1 MLRKEAHPLGRYTIQ
16 RLLGVIP
23 LLFIV
28 SILVFMFIHLIPG
41 DPARLVAGK
50 DATLEEING
59 IREQLGLN
67 LPLWQ
72 QYVNYMGDL
81 LKGDLGESVR
91 SGIPVM
97 EMLESR
103 FLPTIILTFTSLGW
117 ALIIG
122 LLIGIVTAVNR
133 GKWPDYIGMLAAIS
147 GISLPGFWLGLVL
160 IQVFSVQLGWFPTG
174 GIDTWQSYILPSFTL
189 GAGIMS
195 MLARYSRSSMLETMR
210 EDYVRTGRA
219 KGLREFTVVGRHALR
234 NSLIQV
240 VTVAGLQFGFLL
252 GGSVMVETVFSI
264 PGMGRLLV
272 DSIAFRDYT
281 VIQALLLMFAAE
293 FILINLI
300 VDLLYG
306 VLNPKIRYASK

>member
-1 MLRKEAHPLGRYTIQ
+1 MGRYALQ

-23 LLFIV
+23 LLFVV
-28 SILVFMFIHLIPG
+28 SVLVFMFIHLIPG

-67 LPLWQ
+67 DPLWR
-72 QYVNYMGDL
+72 QYIDYMGKL
-81 LKGDLGESVR
+81 FQGDLGNSIR
-91 SGIPVM
+91 SGLPVS
-97 EMLESR
+97 EMLASR
-103 FLPTIILTFTSLGW
+103 FMPTIWLTIFSMAW
-117 ALIIG
+117 AVVMGVFVGMIS
-122 LLIGIVTAVNR
+122 AVKRN
-133 GKWPDYIGMLAAIS
+133 KWPDHIGMITAIS
-147 GISLPGFWLGLVL
+147 GISIPGFWLGLVL
-160 IQVFSVQLGWFPTG
+160 IQIFSVQLGWFPTG
-174 GIDTWQSYILPSFTL
+174 GVDSWSSYVLPSLTL

-195 MLARYSRSSMLETMR
+195 MLARFSRTSMLESMR
-210 EDYVRTGRA
+210 EDYIRTARA
-219 KGLREFTVVGRHALR
+219 KGLREFLVVGRHALR

-264 PGMGRLLV
+264 PGLGRLLV

-281 VIQALLLMFAAE
+281 VIQAELLLFATQ
-293 FILINLI
+293 FILINLV

-306 VLNPKIRYASK
+306 VLNPKIRFDSN

>member
-1 MLRKEAHPLGRYTIQ
+1 MGRYALQ

-23 LLFIV
+23 LLFVV
-28 SILVFMFIHLIPG
+28 SVLVFLFIHLIPG

-50 DATLEEING
+50 DATLDEING

-72 QYVNYMGDL
+72 QYLNYMGKL
-81 LKGDLGESVR
+81 LSGDLGSSLR
-91 SGIPVM
+91 SGLPVSD
-97 EMLESR
+97 MLMSR
-103 FLPTIILTFTSLGW
+103 LTPTVILTFTSLGW
-117 ALIIG
+117 ALVIG
-122 LLIGIVTAVNR
+122 LLIGTISAVYRNR
-133 GKWPDYIGMLAAIS
+133 WPDYTGMLTAIS
-147 GISLPGFWLGLVL
+147 GISVPGFWLGLVL
-160 IQVFSVQLGWFPTG
+160 IQIFSVQLGWFPTG
-174 GIDTWQSYILPSFTL
+174 GVDSWKSYVLPSLTL

-195 MLARYSRSSMLETMR
+195 MLARFSRSSMLETMR
-210 EDYVRTGRA
+210 EDYIRTGRA
-219 KGLREFTVVGRHALR
+219 KGLREFVVVGRHALR

-264 PGMGRLLV
+264 PGLGRLLV

-281 VIQALLLMFAAE
+281 VIQALLLLFATQ

-306 VLNPKIRYASK
+306 VLNPKIRYASN

>member
-1 MLRKEAHPLGRYTIQ
+1 MGRYAIQ

-23 LLFIV
+23 LLFVV

-81 LKGDLGESVR
+81 LKGDLGVSVT
-91 SGIPVM
+91 SGLPVTD
-97 EMLESR
+97 MLASR

-117 ALIIG
+117 ALVIG
-122 LLIGIVTAVNR
+122 LVIGIISAVNR
-133 GKWPDYIGMLAAIS
+133 GKWPDYIGMLTAIS

-160 IQVFSVQLGWFPTG
+160 IQIFSVELGWFPTG
-174 GIDTWQSYILPSFTL
+174 GVDSWQSYILPSFTL

-195 MLARYSRSSMLETMR
+195 MLARYSRTSMLETMR

-219 KGLREFTVVGRHALR
+219 KGLREFVVVGRHALR

-264 PGMGRLLV
+264 PGMGRLLI
-272 DSIAFRDYT
+272 DSIGFRDYT
-281 VIQALLLMFAAE
+281 VIQALLLLFAAE

>member
-1 MLRKEAHPLGRYTIQ
+1 MGRYALQ

-23 LLFIV
+23 LLFVV
-28 SILVFMFIHLIPG
+28 SVLVFMFIHLIPG

-72 QYVNYMGDL
+72 QYINYMGNL
-81 LKGDLGESVR
+81 LQGDLGNSLR
-91 SGIPVM
+91 SGLPVSD
-97 EMLESR
+97 MLQSR
-103 FLPTIILTFTSLGW
+103 FMPTIILTFTSLGW

-122 LLIGIVTAVNR
+122 LVIGTISAVNR
-133 GKWPDYIGMLAAIS
+133 NRWPDYAGMLTAIS
-147 GISLPGFWLGLVL
+147 GISVPGFWLGLVL
-160 IQVFSVQLGWFPTG
+160 IQIFSVELGWFPTG
-174 GIDTWQSYILPSFTL
+174 GIDSWSSYVLPSLTL

-195 MLARYSRSSMLETMR
+195 MLARFSRASMLETMR
-210 EDYVRTGRA
+210 EDYIRTGRA
-219 KGLREFTVVGRHALR
+219 KGLRETIVVGRHALR

-264 PGMGRLLV
+264 PGLGRLLV

-281 VIQALLLMFAAE
+281 VIQALLLLFATQ

-300 VDLLYG
+300 VDMLYG
-306 VLNPKIRYASK
+306 VLNPKIRYASN

>member
-1 MLRKEAHPLGRYTIQ
+1 MMGRYALQ

-23 LLFIV
+23 LLFVV
-28 SILVFMFIHLIPG
+28 SVLVFMFIHLIPG

-50 DATLEEING
+50 EATLEEING
-59 IREQLGLN
+59 IRAQLGLD

-72 QYVNYMGDL
+72 QYFNYMGRL
-81 LKGDLGESVR
+81 LHGDLGSSLR
-91 SGIPVM
+91 SGLPVSD
-97 EMLESR
+97 MLMSR
-103 FLPTIILTFTSLGW
+103 LTPTLILTFLSLGW

-122 LLIGIVTAVNR
+122 LLIGTISAVNR
-133 GKWPDYIGMLAAIS
+133 NRWPDYVGMLTAIS
-147 GISLPGFWLGLVL
+147 GISIPGFWLGLVL
-160 IQVFSVQLGWFPTG
+160 IQIFSVQLGWFPTG
-174 GIDTWQSYILPSFTL
+174 GVDSWKSYILPSLTL

-195 MLARYSRSSMLETMR
+195 MLARFSRSSMLETMR
-210 EDYVRTGRA
+210 EDYIRTGRS

-264 PGMGRLLV
+264 PGLGRLLV
-272 DSIAFRDYT
+272 DSISFRDYT
-281 VIQALLLMFAAE
+281 VIQALLLLFATQ

-300 VDLLYG
+300 VDMLYG
-306 VLNPKIRYASK
+306 VLNPKIRYASS

>member
-1 MLRKEAHPLGRYTIQ
+1 MGRYAIQ

-23 LLFIV
+23 LLFVV

-81 LKGDLGESVR
+81 LKGDLGVSVT
-91 SGIPVM
+91 SGLPVTD
-97 EMLESR
+97 MLESR
-103 FLPTIILTFTSLGW
+103 FFPTIVLTFTSLGW
-117 ALIIG
+117 ALVIGLIIG
-122 LLIGIVTAVNR
+122 IISAVNR
-133 GKWPDYIGMLAAIS
+133 GKWPDYIGMLTAIS

-160 IQVFSVQLGWFPTG
+160 IQIFSVELGWFPTG
-174 GIDTWQSYILPSFTL
+174 GVDSWQSYILPSFTL

-195 MLARYSRSSMLETMR
+195 MLARYSRTSMLETMR

-219 KGLREFTVVGRHALR
+219 KGLREFVVVGRHALR

-281 VIQALLLMFAAE
+281 VIQALLLLFAAE

>member
-1 MLRKEAHPLGRYTIQ
+1 
-16 RLLGVIP
+16 
-23 LLFIV
+23 
-28 SILVFMFIHLIPG
+28 MFIHLIPG

-72 QYVNYMGDL
+72 QYIHYMDKL
-81 LKGDLGESVR
+81 LHGDLGSSLR
-91 SGIPVM
+91 SGLPVSD
-97 EMLESR
+97 MLKSR
-103 FLPTIILTFTSLGW
+103 FVPTIVLTFLSLGW
-117 ALIIG
+117 ALVIG
-122 LLIGIVTAVNR
+122 LLIGTISAVNR
-133 GKWPDYIGMLAAIS
+133 NRWPDYVGMLTAIS
-147 GISLPGFWLGLVL
+147 GISVPGFWLGLVL
-160 IQVFSVQLGWFPTG
+160 IQIFSVQLGWFPTG
-174 GIDTWQSYILPSFTL
+174 GVDSWKSYVLPSLTL

-195 MLARYSRSSMLETMR
+195 MLARFSRSSMLETMR
-210 EDYVRTGRA
+210 EDYIRTGRA
-219 KGLREFTVVGRHALR
+219 KGLREFVVVGRHALR

-264 PGMGRLLV
+264 PGLGRLLV

-281 VIQALLLMFAAE
+281 VIQALLLLFATQ

-306 VLNPKIRYASK
+306 VLNPKIRYASN

>member
-1 MLRKEAHPLGRYTIQ
+1 LGKYALQ

-23 LLFIV
+23 LLFVV
-28 SILVFMFIHLIPG
+28 SVLVFMFIHLIPG

-72 QYVNYMGDL
+72 QYINYMGKL
-81 LKGDLGESVR
+81 LQGNLGHSLR
-91 SGIPVM
+91 SGLPVSD
-97 EMLESR
+97 MLKSR
-103 FLPTIILTFTSLGW
+103 FMPTIILTFVSMGW
-117 ALIIG
+117 ALVMG
-122 LLIGIVTAVNR
+122 LLVGIITAVNR
-133 GKWPDYIGMLAAIS
+133 NKWQDRVGMLTAIS
-147 GISLPGFWLGLVL
+147 GISVPGFWLGLVL
-160 IQVFSVQLGWFPTG
+160 IQIFAVELGWFPTG
-174 GIDTWQSYILPSFTL
+174 GVDSWRSYVLPSITL

-210 EDYVRTGRA
+210 EDYIRTGRA
-219 KGLREFTVVGRHALR
+219 KGLHEFVVVGRHALR

-264 PGMGRLLV
+264 PGLGRLLV

-281 VIQALLLMFAAE
+281 VIQALLLMFATQ

-300 VDLLYG
+300 VDMLYG

>member
-1 MLRKEAHPLGRYTIQ
+1 MGRYALQ

-23 LLFIV
+23 LLFVV
-28 SILVFMFIHLIPG
+28 SVLVFMFIHLIPG

-72 QYVNYMGDL
+72 QYLDYMGRL
-81 LKGDLGESVR
+81 LHGDLGSSLR
-91 SGIPVM
+91 SGLPVSD
-97 EMLESR
+97 MLHSR
-103 FLPTIILTFTSLGW
+103 LMPTLILTFMSLGW
-117 ALIIG
+117 ALVIG
-122 LLIGIVTAVNR
+122 LLIGTISAVNR
-133 GKWPDYIGMLAAIS
+133 NRWPDYVGMLTAIS
-147 GISLPGFWLGLVL
+147 GISVPGFWLGLVL
-160 IQVFSVQLGWFPTG
+160 IQIFSVELGWFPTG
-174 GIDTWQSYILPSFTL
+174 GIDSWKSYILPSLTL

-195 MLARYSRSSMLETMR
+195 MLARFSRSSMLETMR
-210 EDYVRTGRA
+210 EDYIRTGRA
-219 KGLREFTVVGRHALR
+219 KGLREFVVVGRHALR

-264 PGMGRLLV
+264 PGLGRLLV

-281 VIQALLLMFAAE
+281 VIQALLLLFATQ

-306 VLNPKIRYASK
+306 VLNPKIRYASS